1 MNSTIILEV
10 KGINKWFGPTHANR
24 NVDFSL
30 QKGEVHGLAGE
41 NGSGKSTLASIIA
54 GINDKNSGEMFING
68 KPYNPSSPV
77 DAIENKIGIVVQEL
91 GLLPA
96 MPLDQNIAIGRTKQ
110 YTKFGFV
117 NLKQITIDSRK
128 FLERWGWMNAS
139 VASLA
144 EEHSVE
150 NRKIVE
156 LARAISINPD
166 ILILDEVSQA
176 LTHDKRILLH
186 KVIKELTDQGKSV
199 IFISH
204 DVEEI
209 VDICGRVTVLR
220 DGSVVG
226 TVETQAVTPNLIK
239 KMMIG
244 REIEGEYYRSD
255 YELQYENDVVLD
267 VKNIQVEGE
276 LDDISLQLHKGEILG
291 ICGLSD
297 SGIHTLGKALF
308 GLVKHERGSITL
320 LPDNHRISSP
330 IRALRYGMGY
340 LPKDRDSEALM
351 MSADIADNVSLP
363 SIRHLE
369 GVFGF
374 LSPAKMNKIANQ
386 ARDDFEIRSIG
397 IKQPLNS
404 LSGGNKQKVNLGR
417 WMIKHDLKVMIMDSP
432 TRGVDVGVKS
442 YIYNLMKQS
451 KKEGLGMILISDE
464 LPEVMGMADNI
475 IIIKNGKIAKII
487 KRSAVF
493 TEESIIEVMI

>member
-1 MNSTIILEV
+1 MSSTIILEV

-24 NVDFSL
+24 NIDFSL

-54 GINDKNSGEMFING
+54 GINQKNSGEMLINDN
-68 KPYNPSSPV
+68 PYNPCSPV
-77 DAIENKIGIVVQEL
+77 DAINSKIGIVVQEL

-117 NLKQITIDSRK
+117 NLKQITQDAKK
-128 FLERWGWMNAS
+128 FLERWGWSNIS

-150 NRKIVE
+150 SRKIVE
-156 LARAISINPD
+156 LARALSIDPD

-186 KVIKELTDQGKSV
+186 KIIKELTAQGKSV

-209 VDICGRVTVLR
+209 VDICDRVTVLR
-220 DGSVVG
+220 DGAVVD
-226 TVETQAVTPNLIK
+226 TVTTGNVTPDMIK

-244 REIEGEYYRSD
+244 RDIEGEYYRND
-255 YELQYENDVVLD
+255 HELQYEDEIILD
-267 VKNIQVEGE
+267 VKNIHVEGE
-276 LDDISLQLHKGEILG
+276 LEDISLQLHKGEILG
-291 ICGLSD
+291 VCGLSD
-297 SGIHTLGKALF
+297 SGIHTLGKVLF
-308 GLVKHERGSITL
+308 GLVKLGRGSITL
-320 LPDNHRISSP
+320 LPGNYKINSP
-330 IRALRYGMGY
+330 IKALKSGMGY

-351 MSADIADNVSLP
+351 LSADIADNISLP
-363 SIRHLE
+363 SVRHLE
-369 GVFGF
+369 GVLGF
-374 LSPAKMNKIANQ
+374 LSPAKMNQIADQ
-386 ARDDFEIRSIG
+386 ARRDFEIRSLG

-451 KKEGLGMILISDE
+451 KKEGLGMVLISDE

-475 IIIKNGKIAKII
+475 IVIKNGKIARKIG
-487 KRSAVF
+487 RSAVF